1 MSWSGSVAHCLTLEL
16 LGLARNQER
25 GNLRCSRSRHCLLHL
40 FAPFSPFLLHD
51 TSVGRFSV
59 KITVGNP
66 LDPAK
71 SATVECLV
79 DTGAAYS
86 RLPSD
91 LLDSLGITHFD
102 ERPAIFADGRR
113 SLCRVGRAEF
123 IYHARQTPALVVL
136 GEPGA
141 PALLGAMTLEC
152 LGLGVDPIGN
162 RLIPIEIPMAALPA
176 ATASPYSQLW
186 LSSRLSC

>member
-1 MSWSGSVAHCLTLEL
+1 
-16 LGLARNQER
+16 
-25 GNLRCSRSRHCLLHL
+25 LHL

-51 TSVGRFSV
+51 TSVERFSV

-86 RLPSD
+86 QLPSD

-102 ERPAIFADGRR
+102 EWPAVFADGRR

-123 IYHARQTPALVVL
+123 NIDGRQTPALVIF
-136 GEPGA
+136 GERGA
-141 PALLGAMTLEC
+141 PALLGVITLEG
-152 LGLGVDPIGN
+152 LGLCVDPIGK
-162 RLIPIEIPMAALPA
+162 RLIRIEIPMATFPAPVVQPIVAL
-176 ATASPYSQLW
+176 SP
-186 LSSRLSC
+186 RFA